1 MFATSC
7 PCAVTTSGARVAS
20 AAARPAGTRKWAYVT
35 SGSNS
40 RRDTPRV
47 PEERDVARLSSGPPV
62 DDRAFD
68 LVTAR
73 EELALEAR
81 DEDPEVGI
89 VRPRVHLGDEQ
100 DPQRCYPRVTWRIP
114 RHISSVVP
122 SPQRT

>member
-1 MFATSC
+1 MRGDDERRARRERRGE
-7 PCAVTTSGARVAS
+7 PCGDEEVGVGDVWPETARRA
-20 AAARPAGTRKWAYVT
+20 
-35 SGSNS
+35 
-40 RRDTPRV
+40 PRV
-47 PEERDVARLSSGPPV
+47 SDERDVARSSTAPPV
-62 DDRAFD
+62 DDGALD

-73 EELALEAR
+73 EELALEVR

-89 VRPRVHLGDEQ
+89 LRPRVHLGDEQ